1 MSILSNPS
9 SVSSQ
14 PQHDFSI
21 SPLHSALDSSPSN
34 AISASCSQ
42 RSVESSIK
50 TVDSLPSSQSYCPP
64 TYSTTSYSMDPA
76 VAAAGYQYSQ
86 YGQSE
91 FCLLKSKSFL
101 KNNFKTVRSTQN
113 MCVWSQGQSPL
124 ILTELY
130 KRVQKESSQQLHF
143 LISVRCPVRRLQWFS
158 FKVNIWA
165 YEQMSCI
172 LCKSD
177 TE

>member
-1 MSILSNPS
+1 MLLCTKVLDRRKILLTESSPLCLQVMSILSNPS
-9 SVSSQ
+9 GVSSQ
-14 PQHDFSI
+14 TQHDFSI

-42 RSVESSIK
+42 RSAESSIK

-91 FCLLKSKSFL
+91 SCQFTLT
-101 KNNFKTVRSTQN
+101 NNN
-113 MCVWSQGQSPL
+113 IL
-124 ILTELY
+124 ILTWFAFCL
-130 KRVQKESSQQLHF
+130 
-143 LISVRCPVRRLQWFS
+143 SVTIYYNDITL
-158 FKVNIWA
+158 
-165 YEQMSCI
+165 
-172 LCKSD
+172 
-177 TE
+177 